1 MEGLARL
8 QRIVADMGSVLVA
21 FSGGVDSTLVA
32 AVAHQ
37 VLGERALAVT
47 AVSPSVPAREV
58 AEAMS
63 LARTLGLRHEVIH
76 TREME
81 RPQYVANS
89 PMRCFYCKDELYS
102 TLVAMARQRG
112 LAWVADGTNAD
123 DVSDFR
129 PGLEAARHHGVR
141 SPLLEAGLSKADVRH
156 LSRALGLPNWDK
168 PPSPCLASRIPYG
181 TPVTLETLRQIEEG
195 EDFLRSLGVEIIRLR
210 HHGTI
215 ARIETDPQGMAV
227 IMAHRQEVVER
238 LQALGFRYVTL
249 DLAGYRQG
257 SFNPPPV

>member
-1 MEGLARL
+1 
-8 QRIVADMGSVLVA
+8 
-21 FSGGVDSTLVA
+21 
-32 AVAHQ
+32 
-37 VLGERALAVT
+37 
-47 AVSPSVPAREV
+47 
-58 AEAMS
+58 
-63 LARTLGLRHEVIH
+63 
-76 TREME
+76 
-81 RPQYVANS
+81 
-89 PMRCFYCKDELYS
+89 MRCFYCKDELYS

-156 LSRALGLPNWDK
+156 LSRALGLPNWNK